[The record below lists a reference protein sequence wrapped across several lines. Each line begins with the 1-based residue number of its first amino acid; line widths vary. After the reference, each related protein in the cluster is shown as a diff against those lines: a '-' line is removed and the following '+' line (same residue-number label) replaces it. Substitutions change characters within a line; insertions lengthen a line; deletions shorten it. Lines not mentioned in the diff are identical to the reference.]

1 MGQPFRGHP
10 GWQVDGVPRRWHSER
25 VNPATDRRAAG
36 TVSAGALEALQ
47 QLSAAIAS
55 DLNPARVAEIAVNY
69 ARRLLPA
76 DAAHLWVWD
85 PRAELLRCLA
95 RDEEIRPELESWE
108 ARPGQSIVGYV
119 FERREPLLVD
129 DYPSWEHAWPQVV
142 AAGVKTALGVP
153 LLVNDRPVGAM
164 VVHNTSPRV
173 FDRRQT
179 QLLSVFAAQVGPAV
193 EIARLYEESEVRRA
207 EAEAVSRS
215 LAEGLIT
222 MDPEGR
228 VLFMNPAAEEVLGW
242 TEAELKGQ
250 PGHPVI
256 HFQRE
261 DGSSYPDS
269 ECAVRQA
276 LRARRTVRQ
285 EPDFYTAKDG
295 RLIPVE
301 YSIAPIIIRGEL
313 TGGVLAFRD
322 ISARRRNEA
331 EIRTLNAELE
341 QRVLERTAELEAS
354 NKELESFAYSVS
366 HDLRAPLRAIDGFS
380 QILVSS
386 YKNKL
391 DEQGRDYLERISA
404 ASQRMGQL
412 IDGLLNLSR
421 IPRAEM
427 RQETVDLSAMV
438 RAIAADLTAN
448 EPERNVT
455 FDIQP
460 GLLARGDARLLRSA
474 LENLIRNAWKFTGKK
489 TAARIEFGRTQQ
501 AGTIYFVRDD
511 GAGFEM
517 DYADKLFGAFQRL
530 HRVTDFEGTGIGL
543 ATVQRIIQ
551 RHGGRIWAEGAVDK
565 GATFYFT
572 LQGERMR
579 EHGGR

>member
-1 MGQPFRGHP
+1 M
-10 GWQVDGVPRRWHSER
+10 SS
-25 VNPATDRRAAG
+25 ATDRRAPG

-85 PRAELLRCLA
+85 PGAGLLRCLA
-95 RDEEIRPELESWE
+95 RDEDVAPAIEAWE

-119 FERREPLLVD
+119 FDRKEPLLVD
-129 DYPSWEHAWPQVV
+129 DYPSWENAWPEVI
-142 AAGVKTALGVP
+142 AAGVRTALGVP
-153 LLVNDRPVGAM
+153 LLVNDRPIGAM
-164 VVHNTSPRV
+164 VVHNISTRA

-207 EAEAVSRS
+207 EAEAVNVS
-215 LAEGLIT
+215 LAEGVIT

-228 VLFMNPAAEEVLGW
+228 VLFMNPAAEELLGW
-242 TEAELKGQ
+242 TEAELKGKT
-250 PGHPVI
+250 GHPLI
-256 HFQRE
+256 HFQHE
-261 DGSSYPDS
+261 DGSPYPES
-269 ECAVRQA
+269 ECAIRLAMQS
-276 LRARRTVRQ
+276 RRTVRQ
-285 EPDFYTAKDG
+285 EPDFYTSKEG
-295 RLIPVE
+295 QIIPVE
-301 YSIAPIIIRGEL
+301 YSIAAIVLRGEL
-313 TGGVLAFRD
+313 AGGVLTFRD

-331 EIRTLNAELE
+331 EIRTLNDELE

-380 QILVSS
+380 QILVSAHRD
-386 YKNKL
+386 KL
-391 DEQGRDYLERISA
+391 DDQGRDYLDRISN

-421 IPRAEM
+421 ITRTEM
-427 RQETVDLSAMV
+427 RHEAVDLSAMV
-438 RAIAADLTAN
+438 RAIAAELTAS
-448 EPERNVT
+448 EPARNVA
-455 FDIQP
+455 FEIEP
-460 GLLARGDARLLRSA
+460 GLVARGDARLLRSA
-474 LENLIRNAWKFTGKK
+474 IDNLVRNAWKFTSKQPQG
-489 TAARIEFGRTQQ
+489 RIEFGRMQHG
-501 AGTIYFVRDD
+501 GTVYFVRDD
-511 GAGFEM
+511 GVGFDME
-517 DYADKLFGAFQRL
+517 YADKLFGAFQRL

-543 ATVQRIIQ
+543 ATVQRIIR
-551 RHGGRIWAEGAVDK
+551 RHGGRIWAEGVVDK

-572 LQGERMR
+572 LQGERTR
-579 EHGGR
+579 ADGSR